1 MNKVI
6 LASAALLF
14 IASPANA
21 EAVILKGQAAE
32 SFIAK
37 YFPQASIPGPV
48 SGVFSYIDKW
58 GRHRKGHARCDVP
71 AMGARSDGAVSRC
84 SVTW

>member
-1 MNKVI
+1 MNKII
-6 LASAALLF
+6 LASVALLF
-14 IASPANA
+14 ISSSADAR
-21 EAVILKGQAAE
+21 AVVLKGQAAE

-48 SGVFSYIDKW
+48 SGAFSYVDKR
-58 GRHRKGHARCDVP
+58 GRHRRGHARCDVP

>member
-1 MNKVI
+1 MNKII
-6 LASAALLF
+6 LALAALLL
-14 IASPANA
+14 ISSSADAA
-21 EAVILKGQAAE
+21 ILKGQAAE

-37 YFPQASIPGPV
+37 YFPEASIPGPV
-48 SGVFSYIDKW
+48 SGAFSYVDKG
-58 GRHRKGHARCDVP
+58 GRHRKGHAECSVP